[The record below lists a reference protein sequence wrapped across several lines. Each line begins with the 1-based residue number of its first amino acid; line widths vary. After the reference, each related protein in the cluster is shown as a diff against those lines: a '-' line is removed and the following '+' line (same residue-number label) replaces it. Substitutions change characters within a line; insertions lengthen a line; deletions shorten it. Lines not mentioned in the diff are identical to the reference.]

1 MRVLD
6 YLANADICE
15 VEDCGNEAFRH
26 CISGCGWRCAEHPC
40 MHMADAEGSWLSTG
54 AVIGRMSDSELSDA
68 RLRLSLQ
75 ITAID
80 NEISRR
86 KFKVEFAT
94 PIQKYDEVKARKL
107 LDKFLDSL
115 SPQQLAMLARKL
127 EKDK

>member
-1 MRVLD
+1 M
-6 YLANADICE
+6 DICE

-40 MHMADAEGSWLSTG
+40 SHMANDEGSWLSTE

-75 ITAID
+75 ISAID

-115 SPQQLAMLARKL
+115 SPQQLAVLARKL
-127 EKDK
+127 ENDK